1 MLTSEFINEDLP
13 FDSIESLSTNGATSI
28 AYKVYID
35 NRLYFMKQLRPEYQ
49 SVLRYR
55 TIFHKEYEL
64 GCKISS
70 PYVVKYESIGENE
83 SGLYILMEYIN
94 GVSVE

>member
-1 MLTSEFINEDLP
+1 
-13 FDSIESLSTNGATSI
+13 
-28 AYKVYID
+28 
-35 NRLYFMKQLRPEYQ
+35 MKQLRPEYQ

-83 SGLYILMEYIN
+83 GSIFLW
-94 GVSVE
+94 ST